1 MQVTSST
8 SAPSSATNTLA
19 AATNKALTQ
28 EDFLNLL
35 VKQMTTQDP
44 MNPQSNTD
52 FAAQMA
58 QFSALQTS
66 QSTSTSIAALRTQ
79 QDVLQATSLLGTTVT
94 LQPDSN
100 SNNTTQGVVSAVQ
113 LNAGTPSLVVNG
125 QSYTLDKV
133 VTVTPTT
140 VSQ

>member
-8 SAPSSATNTLA
+8 ANSNSVNNALN
-19 AATNKALTQ
+19 AATTKALTQ

-58 QFSALQTS
+58 QFTALQTS
-66 QSTSTSIAALRTQ
+66 QTMASNISSLRTQ
-79 QDVLQATSLLGTTVT
+79 QDVLQATSLLGATVT
-94 LQPDSN
+94 VKDS
-100 SNNTTQGVVSAVQ
+100 SDSSTTTQGVVSAVQ

-125 QSYTLDKV
+125 QSYSLGQV